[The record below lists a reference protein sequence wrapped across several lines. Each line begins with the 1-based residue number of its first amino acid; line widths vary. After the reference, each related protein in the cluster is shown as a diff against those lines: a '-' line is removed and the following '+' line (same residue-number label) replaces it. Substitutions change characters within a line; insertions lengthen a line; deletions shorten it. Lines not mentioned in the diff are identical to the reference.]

1 MLILAGATQEPDI
14 PYSIFVLDLK
24 GKART
29 ELVRRRSDQPKRAEG
44 MAVLD
49 ATTQEIRMLLL
60 FDGSLDGAP
69 EELTIP
75 LRK

>member
-29 ELVRRRSDQPKRAEG
+29 ELVPRRSDQPKRAEG
-44 MAVLD
+44 MAVLS
-49 ATTQEIRMLLL
+49 TTPEEIRVLIL
-60 FDGSLDGAP
+60 FDGSRDGAP
-69 EELTIP
+69 EELRIP
-75 LRK
+75 LPH